1 MRSSAQPSVETAGPV
16 ARRASP
22 GESDRGAL
30 LRRYRVP
37 LLATAL
43 SVPLYACWAAFL
55 ATGGGDLAAQVFWS
69 GFVARHPDTPYSL
82 SWYGGIH
89 VGNYS
94 LVAPQL
100 MALLGVR
107 TVTVLAGVAASW
119 SAAALFVRSGMR
131 YPLWPAL
138 VATLTLWYNVAS
150 GRSTFA
156 LGVAFALVSC
166 LVSCTGP
173 TGGAY
178 RPVVAALFSGLA
190 TTASPVAGLFL
201 LVAGAGRLLDRD
213 WRRAAVLSAPAV
225 AVVGATTLL
234 FPFRGEMPMATGDV
248 WKPVLLGV
256 LLAVLAPREW
266 RVLRFGAGVYAAGV
280 VLTALVPSPVGSNV
294 VRLAEL
300 FGAPVLLAVLLARGV
315 RLWRKVALGAAL
327 ALSLQWVTQH
337 AVHVLKMSTPV
348 PAWATGTSGVVDAL
362 DRLGADRT
370 RVEAVP
376 AVDHRETTVLAPHVN
391 LARGWNRQLDV
402 ERGTLFYDGTFSAE
416 RYRSWLDHWAVGY
429 VVLPEAA
436 PDWAAEEE
444 AALVRGEP
452 DWLRLVWR
460 DRHWRVYRVEHATP
474 MVSGAGASVV
484 GGDGAGLVVRAR
496 RRGVVTVRVAYS
508 PWLRADG
515 GCLERAGEWTRLKV
529 PGAGDYR
536 IGSSYLP
543 PWKGSP
549 WKGNPW
555 KARETGNC

>member
-1 MRSSAQPSVETAGPV
+1 M
-16 ARRASP
+16 
-22 GESDRGAL
+22 
-30 LRRYRVP
+30 P

-43 SVPLYACWAAFL
+43 SVPLYAFWAAFL

-69 GFVARHPDTPYSL
+69 GFVARHPGAPYSL

-94 LVAPQL
+94 VIAPQL
-100 MALLGVR
+100 MALVGVR
-107 TVTVLAGVAASW
+107 TVTALSGVAASW
-119 SAAALFVRSGMR
+119 LAAALFVRSGMR
-131 YPLWPAL
+131 NPLWPAL
-138 VATLTLWYNVAS
+138 VATLTLWCNVAS

-156 LGVAFALVSC
+156 LGVALALVSC
-166 LVSCTGP
+166 LVL
-173 TGGAY
+173 TGGAC
-178 RPVVAALFSGLA
+178 RPVVAAVFSALA
-190 TTASPVAGLFL
+190 TMASPVAGLFL
-201 LVAGAGRLLDRD
+201 LVVGAGRLLNRE
-213 WRRAAVLSAPAV
+213 WRKAAVLCAPAV
-225 AVVGATTLL
+225 AVVGLTTLL
-234 FPFRGEMPMATGDV
+234 FPFSGEMPMATSDV
-248 WKPVLLGV
+248 WKPVLFGV
-256 LLAVLAPREW
+256 LLVVLAPREW
-266 RVLRFGAGVYAAGV
+266 RVLRFGAGVYAVGV

-294 VRLAEL
+294 IRLAEL
-300 FGAPVLLAVLLARGV
+300 FGAPVLLAALLAHGV

-337 AVHVLKMSTPV
+337 AVHVLEMSTPV
-348 PAWATGTSGVVDAL
+348 PAWATGTKGVVAAL

-376 AVDHRETTVLAPHVN
+376 AVDHRETTVLGPHVN

-402 ERGTLFYDGTFSAE
+402 ERGALFYDGSFSAGS
-416 RYRSWLDHWAVGY
+416 YRSWLDHWAVGY
-429 VVLPEAA
+429 VVLPEGT
-436 PDWAAEEE
+436 PDWAAKEE

-460 DRHWRVYRVEHATP
+460 DPHWRVYRVERATP

-496 RRGVVTVRVAYS
+496 ERGSVTVRVAYS

-515 GCLERAGEWTRLKV
+515 GCLERAGEWTRLRV

-543 PWKGSP
+543 SRQGK
-549 WKGNPW
+549 
-555 KARETGNC
+555 C

>member
-1 MRSSAQPSVETAGPV
+1 MRLSAQPAVETAGSS
-16 ARRASP
+16 ARRVRTGGA
-22 GESDRGAL
+22 ERGVF

-43 SVPLYACWAAFL
+43 SVPLYAFWVAFL

-69 GFVARHPDTPYSL
+69 GFVARHPGAPYSL

-94 LVAPQL
+94 VVAPQL

-107 TVTVLAGVAASW
+107 TVTALSGVAASW
-119 SAAALFVRSGMR
+119 LAAALFVRSGMR
-131 YPLWPAL
+131 NPLWPAL
-138 VATLTLWYNVAS
+138 VATLTLWFNVAS

-156 LGVAFALVSC
+156 LGVALALVSC
-166 LVSCTGP
+166 LVL
-173 TGGAY
+173 TGGAC
-178 RPVVAALFSGLA
+178 RPVVAAVFSALA
-190 TTASPVAGLFL
+190 TMASPVAGLFL
-201 LVAGAGRLLDRD
+201 LVVGAGRLLNRE
-213 WRRAAVLSAPAV
+213 WRKAAVLCVPAV
-225 AVVGATTLL
+225 AVVGLTTLL
-234 FPFRGEMPMATGDV
+234 FPFSGEMPMATSDV
-248 WKPVLLGV
+248 WKPVLFGV
-256 LLAVLAPREW
+256 LLVVLAPREW
-266 RVLRFGAGVYAAGV
+266 RVLRLGAGVYAAGV

-294 VRLAEL
+294 IRLAEL
-300 FGAPVLLAVLLARGV
+300 FGAPVLLAALLAHGV

-337 AVHVLKMSTPV
+337 AVHVLEMSTPV
-348 PAWATGTSGVVDAL
+348 PAWATGTKGVVAAL

-376 AVDHRETTVLAPHVN
+376 AIDHRETTVLGPHVN

-402 ERGTLFYDGTFSAE
+402 ERGALFYDGSFSAE
-416 RYRSWLDHWAVGY
+416 SYRSWLDHWAVGY
-429 VVLPEAA
+429 VVLPEGT
-436 PDWAAEEE
+436 PDWAAKEE

-460 DRHWRVYRVEHATP
+460 DPYWRVYRVERATP

-484 GGDGAGLVVRAR
+484 GGDSAGLVVRAR
-496 RRGVVTVRVAYS
+496 ERGSLTVRVAYS

-515 GCLERAGEWTRLKV
+515 GCLERAGEWTRLRV

-543 PWKGSP
+543 SRQGK
-549 WKGNPW
+549 
-555 KARETGNC
+555 C